1 MEGASRGMAAGTGAA
16 AVRGRRPVAGILCR
30 TWPFVLCVVAGP
42 LSGQDARQDSVRAF
56 TFRGEVRDYMTELP
70 IRGATVQIVELRR
83 SAVTDHNGY
92 FELPEV
98 LPDRYTFVTS
108 GFGYETNREP
118 SQVGLN
124 AFMVVRLNPMAIP
137 LEGIEVTVERLIQQL
152 EVRRLSTPAAS
163 EVFEPETMK
172 RTIEPDLASFLN
184 TRTSFTIYRD
194 GMDRVQ
200 ARLRGRP
207 ANLRVCLDEVPVA
220 SNFLGNLHPA
230 ELGLMEVYE
239 GLGMI
244 RLYTNGF
251 LSRAAKEGFSPA
263 PVTLV
268 GHGC

>member
-1 MEGASRGMAAGTGAA
+1 MAVPLRRRAAGIFSWIA
-16 AVRGRRPVAGILCR
+16 PV
-30 TWPFVLCVVAGP
+30 VLGVAPGP
-42 LSGQDARQDSVRAF
+42 LGGQDARPDSAHAF
-56 TFRGEVRDYMTELP
+56 TFRGEVRDYLTELP
-70 IRGATVQIVELRR
+70 IPGATVQIVELRR

-92 FELPEV
+92 FELPEL

-118 SQVGLN
+118 SAVGLN

-152 EVRRLSTPAAS
+152 EVRRLSTPVAS
-163 EVFEPETMK
+163 EVFEPETMQ
-172 RTIEPDLASFLN
+172 RTVEPDVASFVSA
-184 TRTSFTIYRD
+184 RTSFTIYRD
-194 GMDRVQ
+194 QMDRLQ

-207 ANLRVCLDEVPVA
+207 ANLRVCLDEVAVA
-220 SNFLGNLHPA
+220 SNFLGNLLPT
-230 ELGLMEVYE
+230 ELGLLEVYE
-239 GLGMI
+239 SLGMI

-268 GHGC
+268 GRGC

>member
-1 MEGASRGMAAGTGAA
+1 MAAATGAA
-16 AVRGRRPVAGILCR
+16 AARVRPPVAGILSR
-30 TWPFVLCVVAGP
+30 IAPVVLCVAAGP
-42 LSGQDARQDSVRAF
+42 LGGQDTRSESARPF
-56 TFRGEVRDYMTELP
+56 TFRGEVRDYLSELP
-70 IRGATVQIVELRR
+70 IPGATVQVVELRR

-92 FELPEV
+92 FELPDV

-118 SQVGLN
+118 SRVGLN

-152 EVRRLSTPAAS
+152 EVRRLSTPVAS
-163 EVFEPETMK
+163 EVFERETMK
-172 RTIEPDLASFLN
+172 RTIEPDLASFVN

-194 GMDRVQ
+194 RMDRVQ

-207 ANLRVCLDEVPVA
+207 TDLRVCLDEVPVA
-220 SNFLGNLHPA
+220 SNFMGNLHPT

-251 LSRAAKEGFSPA
+251 LTRAAKEGFSPA
-263 PVTLV
+263 PVTLA
-268 GHGC
+268 GRGCQ